1 MRGGAGQEKAR
12 KAPRAAPSGPMPMGG
27 GKPAAKKSMAKQ
39 KDSMG
44 RCTVRP
50 QRAKDAPGNDKNVP
64 RSRSNKGALTDLYA
78 LLFVRVPFD
87 NPTEEALAR
96 VFSDKELRVLMGM
109 NKMLINDFDPKTGKY
124 TEKTKA
130 NKIKVLLPNISD
142 LAKPEDLEK
151 NAAMPK
157 RPARQPAQAAAPK
170 HVATPEER
178 HAEAERQ
185 EDADAASDGTA
196 SPSEDVSEPDSPVVD
211 PVPAPPTSAW
221 REPTDEDSLVDLEQT
236 RRYDFD
242 FAPNFGLSPDKVVT
256 PLQLPE
262 DVFEDEV
269 TNASSHIC
277 AAMAVHFTESCEQRR
292 SPRNESADHIQNAV
306 LQAGVEAYRR
316 SSEGE
321 QGEMTRM
328 DEVVAEDFMG
338 KSLRI
343 VDVRAFSRSLR
354 YPSTLDIVVSQLE
367 QQPGSM
373 ATFLYGHGNFRD
385 IERTGSTLFVGYFG
399 SNSDGE
405 SIFVAMDPRLC
416 HHETGFPQEHG
427 NPALC
432 VFLSSAELR
441 QHLHTLLREAGGGGD
456 DVSIV
461 DWQASFLEVLQ
472 PAEAMRGSIGDASAL
487 FVSDEDPWYASA
499 AIASPDVLQLDAPP
513 ALNVDDDEDDGLGTP
528 TVSRFSIESALC
540 DDMEELEEQL
550 KRSSLDEE
558 PADVYMKRGSL
569 DELDQVL
576 PPLTADT
583 PPLEHSVQEAI
594 EVETAK
600 QVAMMDWQSQMN
612 ARMLK
617 SRQEHERQ
625 RRLSAHAATAS
636 PGDASTP
643 PDEGNARK
651 RRPGVGQLGA
661 AIRKRG
667 PRSMRKSSSTQKHDG
682 PAELEFD
689 GMDGT
694 VTYQHTTLT
703 PHAADLSIA
712 PEIARPAPAPTKEHS
727 EHLTRYFARREG
739 REVVLEVSQTG
750 INVVDGE
757 AKFFHLTTI
766 LSWRVR
772 RSESGQPVGFKLVF
786 TDGTEMV
793 FNTDQGRE
801 ISDMMMQHAQGLAA
815 LMHNGM
821 HVRGGMMVN

>member
-1 MRGGAGQEKAR
+1 MLAQ
-12 KAPRAAPSGPMPMGG
+12 GG
-27 GKPAAKKSMAKQ
+27 GKPAQKKSMAKQ

-50 QRAKDAPGNDKNVP
+50 QRAKDALGNDKNVP
-64 RSRSNKGALTDLYA
+64 RSRSNKGGLTDLYA

-157 RPARQPAQAAAPK
+157 RPARQPAQATAAPK
-170 HVATPEER
+170 QVATGR

-185 EDADAASDGTA
+185 ESEEDTSDGTA
-196 SPSEDVSEPDSPVVD
+196 SPDVSDSDSPVVD
-211 PVPAPPTSAW
+211 PVPAPPTW
-221 REPTDEDSLVDLEQT
+221 REPTDEHSLVDLEHT
-236 RRYDFD
+236 RRYNFE

-256 PLQLPE
+256 PLQLPA

-316 SSEGE
+316 SAEGE

-338 KSLRI
+338 QSLRI

-427 NPALC
+427 GNPALC

-441 QHLHTLLREAGGGGD
+441 QHLHTLLREAGGSD
-456 DVSIV
+456 DVTIV
-461 DWQASFLEVLQ
+461 EWQASFLEVLQ
-472 PAEAMRGSIGDASAL
+472 PAESMRGSIGDASAL

-499 AIASPDVLQLDAPP
+499 AIASPDVLQLDAPLP
-513 ALNVDDDEDDGLGTP
+513 FNVDDEEADGLGTP

-540 DDMEELEEQL
+540 DDMEDLEEQL

-558 PADVYMKRGSL
+558 SALEVSMKRGSL

-576 PPLTADT
+576 PPLASDT
-583 PPLEHSVQEAI
+583 PPLQHGVQEAI

-600 QVAMMDWQSQMN
+600 QVAMMDWQSQMS

-625 RRLSAHAATAS
+625 QRLSAHASSAGSA
-636 PGDASTP
+636 DASTP
-643 PDEGNARK
+643 PDDGSARK
-651 RRPGVGQLGA
+651 RRAGVGGLGA

-667 PRSMRKSSSTQKHDG
+667 PRSMRKSSTKHEG
-682 PAELEFD
+682 RAELEFD

-703 PHAADLSIA
+703 PHAAGLSIA
-712 PEIARPAPAPTKEHS
+712 PVIVRPAPALTKEHS
-727 EHLTRYFARREG
+727 KEHLTRYFARREG

-750 INVVDGE
+750 INVVDGD

-801 ISDMMMQHAQGLAA
+801 ISDLMMQHAQGLAA